1 MKLLMFRMSSFV
13 FLLDVSLETN
23 KSDAGSRSL
32 CFSSVC
38 RFILIYFSRTFVL
51 WLHLE
56 FLSYINVSSCFIW
69 TQQPLLRPLFLFP
82 CVLVLCCV
90 CLCADRPQRSFSISC
105 RRRFRLSNAPSVALT
120 LKWALPASF
129 QSSSTQIG
137 PIKSRLLQSGSSSEQ
152 ISLRL

>member
-1 MKLLMFRMSSFV
+1 MFRMSSFV
-13 FLLDVSLETN
+13 LLLDVSLETN

-90 CLCADRPQRSFSISC
+90 CLCADRPQRSFISC

-137 PIKSRLLQSGSSSEQ
+137 PIKSRPLQSGSSSEQ